1 MPRHHHHHNHQASN
15 GLTLMF
21 LGAFIGSP
29 LVFWFGF
36 FQYAS
41 APTMAITAVAAT
53 GSALF
58 SVGIGALILYAS
70 IGAAYLC
77 SAALESYKTDKGPL
91 DILKSQLNNQDG
103 LSVKG
108 VINAIGAVL
117 WSPFIVLGGLSGMAV
132 KAIASTFTPSTSAPS
147 PTTDKGS
154 SEEQGGERRKK
165 CCPTVAADT
174 QHKRSQS
181 ASYATLIPSLG
192 VTDSQ
197 QHNKTHK
204 RSNSAPIISNLY
216 KNKEPSSDVPVH
228 EVLKPSC

>member
-1 MPRHHHHHNHQASN
+1 MPRHRHHHNNQASN

-41 APTMAITAVAAT
+41 APSMAIATVTAT

-58 SVGIGALILYAS
+58 SFGIGALILYAS
-70 IGAAYLC
+70 IGAAYLY

-91 DILKSQLNNQDG
+91 DILKSHLSNQDG

-117 WSPFIVLGGLSGMAV
+117 WSPFVVLGGLSGMAV
-132 KAIASTFTPSTSAPS
+132 KAIANTFTNSTSAPT
-147 PTTDKGS
+147 PTTDKS
-154 SEEQGGERRKK
+154 PSAEQGDKQHQK
-165 CCPTVAADT
+165 YSPTVAADT

-181 ASYATLIPSLG
+181 ASYSTLIPALG
-192 VTDSQ
+192 VSNNQ
-197 QHNKTHK
+197 QNDRTHK
-204 RSNSAPIISNLY
+204 RSNSAPILSNLY
-216 KNKEPSSDVPVH
+216 KEPSCDDDEQLP
-228 EVLKPSC
+228 ELLKPSC